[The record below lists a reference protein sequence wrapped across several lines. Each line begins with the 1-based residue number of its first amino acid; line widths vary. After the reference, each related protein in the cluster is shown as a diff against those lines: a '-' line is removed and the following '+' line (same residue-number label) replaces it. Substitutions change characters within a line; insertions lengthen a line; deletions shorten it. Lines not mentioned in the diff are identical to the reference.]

1 MKFSC
6 PSCSIHLQAE
16 ADAAGKTVKCPGCG
30 TKIQIPEIPA
40 PSIPAPD
47 AAHSHT
53 EESHG
58 AEEAAAGAGEELAG
72 DYYDQLPELEMGRG
86 PAGPHPSYVSVWL
99 AGLMGAGITF
109 LWYLVMYM
117 LPKRAP
123 EDPITVGNYLR
134 ALFCERSWPQ
144 FVTTFLTFW
153 CASVLIFK
161 LLNIRKQRRA
171 MLIDALPSD
180 VAEEINAQNVYD
192 FHQHVL
198 HFPKPLRNTF
208 IINRIRK
215 ALEFFYVRQN
225 NPEVAQMISSQSEV
239 DANKVAGSY
248 SLVKVFLWA
257 IPIMGFIGTVLGIG
271 AAIGGFGDVLKVGG
285 EAGSGGMD
293 EIVGAL
299 TPVLANMAVAFDTT
313 LLALVFSI
321 LLSFPASG
329 LQNTEEDL
337 VTDVDEY
344 CIDNLLKRLN
354 DGGGASNF
362 SSEAGLLKAIGDA
375 IASNQKDFLGEFE
388 SVQRKMSDNLDGQT
402 RNYEKVAGLIDKQ
415 LDAIDFRTEKFERRL
430 DVDMHKSMD
439 KLVEGVRNLNDVLKQ
454 LDGKQVVIQKKGWF
468 FGRG

>member
-1 MKFSC
+1 
-6 PSCSIHLQAE
+6 
-16 ADAAGKTVKCPGCG
+16 
-30 TKIQIPEIPA
+30 
-40 PSIPAPD
+40 
-47 AAHSHT
+47 
-53 EESHG
+53 
-58 AEEAAAGAGEELAG
+58 
-72 DYYDQLPELEMGRG
+72 
-86 PAGPHPSYVSVWL
+86 
-99 AGLMGAGITF
+99 
-109 LWYLVMYM
+109 
-117 LPKRAP
+117 
-123 EDPITVGNYLR
+123 
-134 ALFCERSWPQ
+134 
-144 FVTTFLTFW
+144 
-153 CASVLIFK
+153 
-161 LLNIRKQRRA
+161 
-171 MLIDALPSD
+171 
-180 VAEEINAQNVYD
+180 
-192 FHQHVL
+192 
-198 HFPKPLRNTF
+198 
-208 IINRIRK
+208 
-215 ALEFFYVRQN
+215 
-225 NPEVAQMISSQSEV
+225 
-239 DANKVAGSY
+239 
-248 SLVKVFLWA
+248 
-257 IPIMGFIGTVLGIG
+257 
-271 AAIGGFGDVLKVGG
+271 
-285 EAGSGGMD
+285 
-293 EIVGAL
+293 AL